1 MSVIK
6 RGGVYWFEFVHLGRR
21 SRQSTHQTNRQAA
34 KDMEAAYR
42 TALAKGDYGLVERI
56 PAPTLREFEQ
66 RFLEAIRVHCAS
78 KPLTVKFYG
87 KKLTRLLEFEPLAK
101 TRLDRIDEAA
111 IEAFVQH
118 RSKQV
123 SPASVNRELATL
135 RRLLRLAQEWKV
147 IDRVPRIRLL
157 RGERTREFVLSH
169 QQERQYLGA
178 APPLLR
184 DVALLLLDT
193 GLRLGEA
200 VSLEWRN
207 VHLEPVNGARF
218 GYLQIRDGKSKNA
231 RRNVCLTVR
240 VKEMLQ
246 ARKTKSKSCWIF
258 PGDPGKHFQGTSL
271 DHQHAKIRALLN
283 FSNEYVLHSLRHT
296 MLSRL
301 GNAGTDAFTIM
312 RIAGHSSVTVSER
325 YVHPTPEALERAFE
339 RLEALNAKSA
349 SGLPE
354 LVEQTLTVPTIST
367 TLLESASVSS

>member
-367 TLLESASVSS
+367 TLLESTPVSS

>member
-1 MSVIK
+1 
-6 RGGVYWFEFVHLGRR
+6 
-21 SRQSTHQTNRQAA
+21 
-34 KDMEAAYR
+34 MEAAYR
-42 TALAKGDYGLVERI
+42 TALAKGDYGLVDHT

-66 RFLEAIRVHCAS
+66 RFLDAIRVRCAT
-78 KPLTVKFYG
+78 KPMTVKFYA
-87 KKLTRLLEFEPLAK
+87 KKLTRLLEFEPLARA
-101 TRLDRIDEAA
+101 RLDNIDEAV
-111 IEAFVQH
+111 IESFVQY

-147 IDRVPRIRLL
+147 INRVPRIRLL

-283 FSNEYVLHSLRHT
+283 FQKEFVLHSLRHT

-301 GNAGTDAFTIM
+301 GDAGTDAFTIM

-349 SGLPE
+349 NSLPE